1 MSCVSQCVAGLG
13 WSVYSSTKIWYRK
26 INKHIPVGQKNC
38 HSCTPRIVVVVV
50 PKLWLQTAPPL
61 TLNDCAQLAHSAPQ
75 VAVKF
80 FWLITPWKAWRWRI
94 FERPKLSVRRWFR
107 DINYTSIYINTMM
120 IPLDSRM
127 VIVIP
132 GYSTV
137 NHGEWQ
143 NHTVLICFI
152 PAADGNDEW
161 HQVAFKTLRS
171 YAGLDGCSC
180 PIERRLLDSDWDSDR
195 VW

>member
-1 MSCVSQCVAGLG
+1 MFSCFSQ
-13 WSVYSSTKIWYRK
+13 
-26 INKHIPVGQKNC
+26 
-38 HSCTPRIVVVVV
+38 
-50 PKLWLQTAPPL
+50 KLWLQAAPPL
-61 TLNDCAQLAHSAPQ
+61 TLNDCAQLAHTAPQ

-94 FERPKLSVRRWFR
+94 FERPKLSVLRWFR
-107 DINYTSIYINTMM
+107 DINYTSIPFNTMM
-120 IPLDSRM
+120 IPWDSRM

-137 NHGEWQ
+137 NHGEWH

-161 HQVAFKTLRS
+161 HHYPPCGVQVLTGAVVRLKGAEIAIEIAIIGSGNFQHHRQISSLF
-171 YAGLDGCSC
+171 
-180 PIERRLLDSDWDSDR
+180 PIIFWG
-195 VW
+195 